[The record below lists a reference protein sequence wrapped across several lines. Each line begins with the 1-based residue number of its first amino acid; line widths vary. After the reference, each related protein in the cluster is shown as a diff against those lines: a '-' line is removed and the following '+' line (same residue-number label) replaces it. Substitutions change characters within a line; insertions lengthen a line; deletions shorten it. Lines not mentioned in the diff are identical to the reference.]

1 MLAGTQDLMS
11 GISEGDIARWDV
23 NVLEYE
29 YIDKYSI
36 AEMNLTWTWFST
48 LKIVPNK
55 CPNNPG

>member
-1 MLAGTQDLMS
+1 MS